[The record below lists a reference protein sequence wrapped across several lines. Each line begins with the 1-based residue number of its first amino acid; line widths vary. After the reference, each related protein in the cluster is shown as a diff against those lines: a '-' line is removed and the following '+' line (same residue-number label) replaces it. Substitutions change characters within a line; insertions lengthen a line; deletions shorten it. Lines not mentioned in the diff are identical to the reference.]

1 MNAITTTNQDMT
13 LAEVSD
19 LAAHFAR
26 SGFFKDAGDASKAIV
41 KIVAGRE
48 LGVGPLTAMT
58 GIHIVE
64 GKPVLSAGLIGAL
77 VLRSGRYT
85 YRVVES
91 TDAECRIAWERD
103 GREIGESAFTLE
115 DAKRAGV
122 AGKQN
127 WSRYPSDMLFAR
139 ALTRGARRFCPDVFL
154 GSVYVADELDAA
166 PHGPATPAPAAV
178 DVIDVPG
185 GRNGNGHA
193 APLYKDI
200 RGTEDPA
207 SVDADG
213 PPDERPAPGF
223 HATPLIEAMTSV
235 GDLAAVMRAIQTGYA
250 DNPHARS
257 AAWAKALTW
266 AADRVCRT
274 PADVDVVAAAFEKAR
289 AKMTATDCGAAGVSI
304 DTARV
309 VLGEAVE
316 VEAEAVPA

>member
-26 SGFFKDAGDASKAIV
+26 SGFFKDACDASKAIV

-154 GSVYVADELDAA
+154 GSVYVADELDAT
-166 PHGPATPAPAAV
+166 PHSQTAAAPAAV
-178 DVIDVPG
+178 DVIDIPA
-185 GRNGNGHA
+185 NGHA
-193 APLYKDI
+193 
-200 RGTEDPA
+200 
-207 SVDADG
+207 G
-213 PPDERPAPGF
+213 PPDTQPAQEF
-223 HATPLIEAMTSV
+223 HATPLIEAMTAPD
-235 GDLAAVMRAIQTGYA
+235 DLPTVMRAIQAGYA

-266 AADRVCRT
+266 AADQVCQT
-274 PADVDVVAAAFEKAR
+274 PDDVDVVAAAFEKAR
-289 AKMTATDCGAAGVSI
+289 AKMTATDRGAAGVSI

-316 VEAEAVPA
+316 VDAEAVPA